1 MRLLIVE
8 DESELAAL
16 VAAALR
22 KAGLIADV
30 VGTLEDAL
38 TATAAVDYDAAVL
51 DLGLPDGDGTAL
63 LRALRDRR
71 SGTSVLV
78 LTARDAL
85 ESRIAGLD
93 AGADDYLLKPF
104 HTEELLARVRALLR
118 RPRGPLATRLALGNV
133 AFDPASREAEV
144 ATRPVA
150 LPRRELALLE
160 LLLRRAGRVVTRE
173 VIESQIY
180 GFEDEVGPNALEV
193 QVHRL
198 RRRLAEAGA
207 TVTIHT
213 LRGVGYMI
221 EAFAP

>member
-63 LRALRDRR
+63 LRALHDRQ

-85 ESRIAGLD
+85 ESRVAGLD